1 MTPRQRALAVVGI
14 GGLVG
19 AISSLFAY
27 GYVQQLLDETR
38 AELSAGDRKTNVAVA
53 ARQLPWGA
61 VLTDDAIRIVPF
73 PSESVPDGHF
83 SASEGLVGRVLL
95 APLASQEPIL
105 ASKLA
110 PSDVVTGGVAAITH
124 PAKRAMAIKVDDVT
138 AVGGVLKPGD
148 RVDILTTMSRT
159 QNGGEPATKLVLND
173 ILVLST
179 GLDQSGEKTDE
190 PLVGSQKASRVSPT
204 VVTLEV
210 TPHEAETLSLASM
223 EGKVHL
229 ALRNPHS
236 AETVSTPGVTASSL
250 FGSHSSKPDRLP
262 RSAARRHPAGREDR
276 SPERPVNATYT
287 GGESAAPLATGL
299 SPIAGHSPKLPPYE
313 SVPVS
318 QTLRAEVVPL
328 RGETEACSSEPSD
341 STVGRGPAS
350 GEMNSCAESSVS
362 SVMVL
367 KPSGPDT
374 SVKSPS
380 VSVELIRG
388 SSRTEV
394 KF

>member
-1 MTPRQRALAVVGI
+1 MTPRQKALAVVGI
-14 GGLVG
+14 GGMLG
-19 AISSLFAY
+19 ALSSLFAY

-53 ARQLPWGA
+53 ARQLPWGS
-61 VLTDDAIRIVPF
+61 VLTADAVRIVPF

-83 SASEGLVGRVLL
+83 SASEELVGRVLL

-110 PSDVVTGGVAAITH
+110 PTDVVTGGVAAITH

-138 AVGGVLKPGD
+138 AVGGVLKSGD

-179 GLDQSGEKTDE
+179 GSDQSGEKADE
-190 PLVGSQKASRVSPT
+190 PLIGSQKASRISPT
-204 VVTLEV
+204 IVTLEV

-236 AETVSTPGVTASSL
+236 AETVSTPGVTASAL
-250 FGSHSSKPDRLP
+250 FASPPPKSDRPL
-262 RSAARRHPAGREDR
+262 RVMSRR
-276 SPERPVNATYT
+276 SPVVREAPAIERPVSATST
-287 GGESAAPLATGL
+287 GSESAAASVTG
-299 SPIAGHSPKLPPYE
+299 PIPKLAPYVPAVPPAQ
-313 SVPVS
+313 SP
-318 QTLRAEVVPL
+318 RAEVVPL
-328 RGETEACSSEPSD
+328 RGGGESCSSVQSD
-341 STVGRGPAS
+341 SAMGQPTAL
-350 GEMNSCAESSVS
+350 GETNSCAESSVPT
-362 SVMVL
+362 VMN
-367 KPSGPDT
+367 PDPPGQN
-374 SVKSPS
+374 KMPPPPA

-388 SSRTEV
+388 SSRMEL

>member
-138 AVGGVLKPGD
+138 AVGGVLKPESGGHPHHNVANAERRRTGD
-148 RVDILTTMSRT
+148 EIGAERHSRAVDR
-159 QNGGEPATKLVLND
+159 
-173 ILVLST
+173 
-179 GLDQSGEKTDE
+179 
-190 PLVGSQKASRVSPT
+190 
-204 VVTLEV
+204 
-210 TPHEAETLSLASM
+210 
-223 EGKVHL
+223 
-229 ALRNPHS
+229 
-236 AETVSTPGVTASSL
+236 
-250 FGSHSSKPDRLP
+250 P
-262 RSAARRHPAGREDR
+262 RSIGRKNRR
-276 SPERPVNATYT
+276 T
-287 GGESAAPLATGL
+287 
-299 SPIAGHSPKLPPYE
+299 
-313 SVPVS
+313 
-318 QTLRAEVVPL
+318 
-328 RGETEACSSEPSD
+328 AC
-341 STVGRGPAS
+341 R
-350 GEMNSCAESSVS
+350 
-362 SVMVL
+362 
-367 KPSGPDT
+367 
-374 SVKSPS
+374 
-380 VSVELIRG
+380 
-388 SSRTEV
+388 
-394 KF
+394 